1 MRQRLNRVEND
12 SMGTNGEGEEEMK
25 RRRTHVCV
33 PFWHNLTDVVFWA
46 AAPDRGQSPVEWG
59 DFPSVCPFVY
69 LYMRLRGK
77 GTADHML
84 PLAL

>member
-1 MRQRLNRVEND
+1 MIELRHLVRQRLNRVEND

-33 PFWHNLTDVVFWA
+33 PFWHNL
-46 AAPDRGQSPVEWG
+46 SPVEWG

-69 LYMRLRGK
+69 LYMRLSGK

-84 PLAL
+84 PLGDWLSF

>member
-46 AAPDRGQSPVEWG
+46 AARDRGQKSCRMGRFSVRL
-59 DFPSVCPFVY
+59 SVCLSVHASE
-69 LYMRLRGK
+69 GK
-77 GTADHML
+77 GTA
-84 PLAL
+84 